1 MSLLDELNDKCV
13 SREFFAD
20 RKWMHINVS
29 HFEGSFTSHITTVG
43 LPPVFGGSRYSRFK
57 MVTFKA
63 IYNERTKVFSI
74 DTYDSSNTVYAK
86 YGVKFERFEINNPT
100 EKDIILALDPEFLS
114 SRFSLA

>member
-13 SREFFAD
+13 SREFFAKHNW
-20 RKWMHINVS
+20 RHLNVA
-29 HFEGSFTSHITTVG
+29 HFEGSFTSHITTVA
-43 LPPVFGGSRYSRFK
+43 LPSPFSEGPSTQFTHF
-57 MVTFKA
+57 TFRA

-74 DTYDSSNTVYAK
+74 DTYDSSGVVFK
-86 YGVKFERFEINNPT
+86 KHKVKFERFEINNPT